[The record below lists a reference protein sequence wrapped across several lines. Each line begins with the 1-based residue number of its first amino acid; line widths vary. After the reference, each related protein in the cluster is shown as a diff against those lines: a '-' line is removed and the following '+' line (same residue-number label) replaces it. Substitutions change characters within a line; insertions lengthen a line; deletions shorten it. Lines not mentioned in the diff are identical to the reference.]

1 MNTIKLL
8 FLDVDGTL
16 TDGGIYYD
24 SRGNETKKFNV
35 KDGAAF
41 ALAHAAGLKLIIVT
55 GRESE
60 CVRRRMEELHADLL
74 VQNVKDKSAWVR
86 RYLAQNAIDGGEV
99 GYIGD
104 DLNDLNAMRQCG
116 FVACP
121 SGACEMVRSIAD
133 YISPYTGGN
142 GAVRDCIE
150 YILKQQ
156 GMLEK
161 AAEIAYLQNAPDN

>member
-1 MNTIKLL
+1 MKYKAI

-24 SRGNETKKFNV
+24 SLGNETKKFNV

-41 ALAHAAGLKLIIVT
+41 ALAHAAGIKLIVVT

-60 CVRRRMEELHADLL
+60 CVKRRMAELNVDVLA
-74 VQNVKDKSAWVR
+74 QNVKDKSVWLR
-86 RYLAQNAIDGGEV
+86 QYLAQNAIDGAEV

-104 DLNDLNAMRQCG
+104 DLNDLNAMAQCG
-116 FVACP
+116 FVGCP
-121 SGACEMVRSIAD
+121 SNACERVRAIAD
-133 YISPYTGGN
+133 HISPYTGGN

-150 YILKQQ
+150 FILKRQD
-156 GMLEK
+156 MLEK
-161 AAEIAYLQNAPDN
+161 AAEIAFLKN